1 MRKILLRTQE
11 SSEKVASLFFF
22 VDVYISSLFYLLLF
36 SYLLI
41 SYLLISSGGFS
52 VTGLAVYG

>member
-1 MRKILLRTQE
+1 MLHAQR
-11 SSEKVASLFFF
+11 SFEKVAFFF
-22 VDVYISSLFYLLLF
+22 FFLDVYISSSLLF

-41 SYLLISSGGFS
+41 SYLLISYLLISSGWFS

>member
-1 MRKILLRTQE
+1 MTKILLRTQE

-41 SYLLISSGGFS
+41 SSGGFS